1 HVQFLMGK
9 AAAMPLTYI
18 TLKYVFMSKMI
29 KLCLVACL
37 WGIMLLGNAQT
48 QIAFISDA
56 HIQDVDGHAERVRSM
71 EVQVQSTRLFNE
83 NYYALLAALDDVARR
98 NIRWVVLPGDLTD
111 NGQFFNQQKIK
122 NILHSYTQRKGM
134 RFFVTTGNHDPALP
148 LGLMQKNAHFL
159 AADGS
164 RVTRE
169 DSCAGYVSQ
178 MECYADFGFFPR
190 KDDCYWESPFT
201 SYTYDKYSYE
211 DACRESVLSKR
222 TYTLCDS
229 LTATDASYLVEPVD
243 GLWLLAIDGGVYLPK
258 EMKDGKWS
266 YQGSSAGYNLV
277 LKHKPFLL
285 PWVRKVVEEAQK
297 RHKTLVAFSHYP
309 LVDFNDGVSEHVR
322 RIWGDRRFDLHRVPE
337 AEVSEAFLQ
346 AGLRLHFA
354 GHMHVNDT
362 GIWEGKDGKH
372 LYNIQVPSIATYVP
386 AYKIL
391 TIESDEVFRVETV
404 ALDTVPGFDSLFPLY
419 RAEYQSD
426 SLKGHSPVW
435 NKEILSARTYG
446 EFCDYQFRD
455 LVRLRFIPRDL
466 PESWR
471 ACLDFTGARMLEAV
485 SGEDKSD
492 DADWTDWCMKDLV
505 LDLYRLRYAERLALE
520 DIPRTRLAVYRYLF
534 DRARIS
540 TFRSAEV
547 EMVKGLGTLFLAF
560 LNGEPCQNFVIDL
573 KKDTI
578 TED

>member
-1 HVQFLMGK
+1 
-9 AAAMPLTYI
+9 
-18 TLKYVFMSKMI
+18 MSKMI

-471 ACLDFTGARMLEAV
+471 ACLDFTGARMLEAM

-573 KKDTI
+573 KKDAI

>member
-1 HVQFLMGK
+1 
-9 AAAMPLTYI
+9 
-18 TLKYVFMSKMI
+18 MSKMI

-372 LYNIQVPSIATYVP
+372 LYNIQVPSIATYAP

-573 KKDTI
+573 KKDAI

>member
-1 HVQFLMGK
+1 
-9 AAAMPLTYI
+9 
-18 TLKYVFMSKMI
+18 MSKMI

-372 LYNIQVPSIATYVP
+372 LYNIQVPSIAIYVP

-471 ACLDFTGARMLEAV
+471 ACLDFTGARMLEAM

-573 KKDTI
+573 KKDAI

>member
-1 HVQFLMGK
+1 MRHVINFLIFVGLLEFNIMH
-9 AAAMPLTYI
+9 
-18 TLKYVFMSKMI
+18 YVLRLFISVF
-29 KLCLVACL
+29 LG
-37 WGIMLLGNAQT
+37 GIMVLGNAQT

-56 HIQDVDGHAERVRSM
+56 HIQNVDGHPERVRSM

-83 NYYALLAALDDVARR
+83 NYYAFLAALDDVARR

-111 NGQFFNQQKIK
+111 NGQFFNQEKIK
-122 NILHSYTQRKGM
+122 EILHAYAGEKGM

-148 LGLMQKNAHFL
+148 LGMRQKNVHFL
-159 AADGS
+159 SADGS

-190 KDDCYWESPFT
+190 KDDRYWESPFT
-201 SYTYDKYSYE
+201 SYTYDKYSYRE
-211 DACRESVLSKR
+211 ACRESVLDKR
-222 TYTLCDS
+222 TYVLCNS

-258 EMKDGKWS
+258 EMKDGKWT

-285 PWVRKVVEEAQK
+285 PWVRKVVEEARK

-309 LVDFNDGVSEHVR
+309 LVDFNDGVSEYVR

-362 GIWEGKDGKH
+362 GIWEGKEGKH

-404 ALDTVPGFDSLFPLY
+404 TLDTVPRFDSLFPLY
-419 RAEYQSD
+419 RAECQSD
-426 SLKGHSPVW
+426 SLRGHSPVW

-485 SGEDKSD
+485 SGEDKSED
-492 DADWTDWCMKDLV
+492 TDWTDWCMKDLV
-505 LDLYRLRYAERLALE
+505 LDLYRLRYAERLALK
-520 DIPRTRLAVYRYLF
+520 DIPETRLAAYRYLF
-534 DRARIS
+534 DRTRIS
-540 TFRSAEV
+540 PLRSTEV
-547 EMVKGLGTLFLAF
+547 EMVNGLGTLFLAF

-573 KKDTI
+573 EKDAI
-578 TED
+578 TGD

>member
-1 HVQFLMGK
+1 
-9 AAAMPLTYI
+9 
-18 TLKYVFMSKMI
+18 MSKMI

-37 WGIMLLGNAQT
+37 WGITLLGNAQT

-309 LVDFNDGVSEHVR
+309 LVDFNDGVSESVR
-322 RIWGDRRFDLHRVPE
+322 QMWGDRRFDLHRVPE

-362 GIWEGKDGKH
+362 GIWEEKDGKH

-471 ACLDFTGARMLEAV
+471 ACLDFTGAQMLEAV
-485 SGEDKSD
+485 SGEEKSD

-573 KKDTI
+573 EKDTI
-578 TED
+578 TGD

>member
-1 HVQFLMGK
+1 
-9 AAAMPLTYI
+9 
-18 TLKYVFMSKMI
+18 MSKMI

-37 WGIMLLGNAQT
+37 WGITLLGNAQT

-466 PESWR
+466 PESWL
-471 ACLDFTGARMLEAV
+471 ACLDFTGARMLEAM

>member
-1 HVQFLMGK
+1 
-9 AAAMPLTYI
+9 
-18 TLKYVFMSKMI
+18 MSKMI

-37 WGIMLLGNAQT
+37 WGITLLGNAQT

-573 KKDTI
+573 KKDVI

>member
-1 HVQFLMGK
+1 
-9 AAAMPLTYI
+9 
-18 TLKYVFMSKMI
+18 MSKMI

-37 WGIMLLGNAQT
+37 WGITLLGNAQT

-309 LVDFNDGVSEHVR
+309 LVDFNDGVSESVR
-322 RIWGDRRFDLHRVPE
+322 QMWGDRRFDLHRVPE

-346 AGLRLHFA
+346 AGLCLHFA

-404 ALDTVPGFDSLFPLY
+404 TLDTVTGFDSLFPLY

-426 SLKGHSPVW
+426 SLRGHSPVW

-466 PESWR
+466 PESWQ

-505 LDLYRLRYAERLALE
+505 LDLYRLRYAERLALK
-520 DIPRTRLAVYRYLF
+520 DIPETRLAAYRYLF

-540 TFRSAEV
+540 PLRSAEV
-547 EMVKGLGTLFLAF
+547 EIVNGLGTLFLAF

-573 KKDTI
+573 EKDAI
-578 TED
+578 TGD

>member
-1 HVQFLMGK
+1 
-9 AAAMPLTYI
+9 
-18 TLKYVFMSKMI
+18 MSKMI

-37 WGIMLLGNAQT
+37 WGITLLGNAQT

-309 LVDFNDGVSEHVR
+309 LVDFNDGVSESVR
-322 RIWGDRRFDLHRVPE
+322 QMWGDRRFDLHRVPE

-346 AGLRLHFA
+346 AGLCLHFA

-404 ALDTVPGFDSLFPLY
+404 TLDTVPGFDSLFPLY

-471 ACLDFTGARMLEAV
+471 TCLDFTGAQMLEAV
-485 SGEDKSD
+485 SGEEKSD

-573 KKDTI
+573 EKDTI
-578 TED
+578 TGD

>member
-1 HVQFLMGK
+1 
-9 AAAMPLTYI
+9 
-18 TLKYVFMSKMI
+18 MSKMI

-37 WGIMLLGNAQT
+37 WGITLLGNAQT

-111 NGQFFNQQKIK
+111 NGQFFNQKKIK

-309 LVDFNDGVSEHVR
+309 LVDFNDGVSESVR
-322 RIWGDRRFDLHRVPE
+322 RMWGDRRFDLHRVPE

-346 AGLRLHFA
+346 AGLCLHFA

-471 ACLDFTGARMLEAV
+471 ACLDFTGAQMLEAV
-485 SGEDKSD
+485 SGEEKSD

-573 KKDTI
+573 KKDVI

>member
-1 HVQFLMGK
+1 
-9 AAAMPLTYI
+9 
-18 TLKYVFMSKMI
+18 MSKMI

-37 WGIMLLGNAQT
+37 WGITLLGNAQT

-56 HIQDVDGHAERVRSM
+56 YIQDVDGHAERVRSM
-71 EVQVQSTRLFNE
+71 EVQVQSTRLLNE

-222 TYTLCDS
+222 NYTLCDS

-309 LVDFNDGVSEHVR
+309 LVDFNDGVSESVR
-322 RIWGDRRFDLHRVPE
+322 QMWGDRRFDLHRVPE

-404 ALDTVPGFDSLFPLY
+404 ALDTVPGFDSLFPWY

-471 ACLDFTGARMLEAV
+471 ACLDFTGAQMLEAV
-485 SGEDKSD
+485 SGEEKSD

-573 KKDTI
+573 EKDTI
-578 TED
+578 TGD

>member
-1 HVQFLMGK
+1 MK
-9 AAAMPLTYI
+9 I
-18 TLKYVFMSKMI
+18 
-29 KLCLVACL
+29 CLAICL
-37 WGIMLLGNAQT
+37 WGMILQGSAQT

-71 EVQVQSTRLFNE
+71 EAQVQSTRLFNE
-83 NYYALLAALDDVARR
+83 NYYALLAALDDVASRD
-98 NIRWVVLPGDLTD
+98 IRWVVLPGDLTD
-111 NGQFFNQQKIK
+111 DGQFFNQQKIK
-122 NILHSYTQRKGM
+122 ELLNSYATGKGM

-148 LGLMQKNAHFL
+148 LGHAKKNAHFL

-211 DACRESVLSKR
+211 DACRESVLGKR

-258 EMKDGKWS
+258 EMKEGKWT

-285 PWVRKVVEEAQK
+285 PWVRKVVEEARK

-309 LVDFNDGVSEHVR
+309 LVDFNDGVSESVR
-322 RIWGDRRFDLHRVPE
+322 RMWGDRRFDLHRVPE

-404 ALDTVPGFDSLFPLY
+404 TLDTVPGFDSLFPLY

-426 SLKGHSPVW
+426 SLRGHSPVW
-435 NKEILSARTYG
+435 NKEMLSARTYG

-466 PESWR
+466 PESWQ

-505 LDLYRLRYAERLALE
+505 LDLYRLRYAERLALK
-520 DIPRTRLAVYRYLF
+520 DILETRLAAYRYLF

-540 TFRSAEV
+540 PLRSAEV
-547 EMVKGLGTLFLAF
+547 EIVNGLGTLFLAF

-573 KKDTI
+573 EKDTI
-578 TED
+578 TGD

>member
-1 HVQFLMGK
+1 
-9 AAAMPLTYI
+9 
-18 TLKYVFMSKMI
+18 MSKMI

-37 WGIMLLGNAQT
+37 WGITLLGNAQT

-309 LVDFNDGVSEHVR
+309 LVDFNDGVSESVR
-322 RIWGDRRFDLHRVPE
+322 QMWGDRRFDLHHVPE

-471 ACLDFTGARMLEAV
+471 ACLDFTGAQMLEAV
-485 SGEDKSD
+485 SGEEKSD

-573 KKDTI
+573 EKDTI
-578 TED
+578 TGD

>member
-1 HVQFLMGK
+1 
-9 AAAMPLTYI
+9 
-18 TLKYVFMSKMI
+18 MSKMI

-37 WGIMLLGNAQT
+37 WGITLLGNAQT

-309 LVDFNDGVSEHVR
+309 LVDFNDGVSESVR
-322 RIWGDRRFDLHRVPE
+322 RMWGDRRFDLHRVPE

-346 AGLRLHFA
+346 AGLCLHFA

-404 ALDTVPGFDSLFPLY
+404 TLDTVPGFDSLFPLY

-471 ACLDFTGARMLEAV
+471 ACLDFTGAQMLKAV
-485 SGEDKSD
+485 SGEEKSD

-540 TFRSAEV
+540 SLCSAEV
-547 EMVKGLGTLFLAF
+547 EIVNGLGTLFLAF

-573 KKDTI
+573 EKDTI
-578 TED
+578 TGD

>member
-1 HVQFLMGK
+1 MRHVINFLIFVGLLEFNIMH
-9 AAAMPLTYI
+9 
-18 TLKYVFMSKMI
+18 YVLRLFISVF
-29 KLCLVACL
+29 LG
-37 WGIMLLGNAQT
+37 GIMVLGNAQT

-56 HIQDVDGHAERVRSM
+56 HIQNVDGHPERVRSM

-83 NYYALLAALDDVARR
+83 NYYAFLAALDDVARR

-111 NGQFFNQQKIK
+111 DGQFFNQQKIK
-122 NILHSYTQRKGM
+122 ELLNSYAAAKGM

-148 LGLMQKNAHFL
+148 LGMRQKNVHFL
-159 AADGS
+159 SADGS

-211 DACRESVLSKR
+211 DACRESVLGKR

-258 EMKDGKWS
+258 EMKEGKWT

-285 PWVRKVVEEAQK
+285 PWVRKVVEEARK

-309 LVDFNDGVSEHVR
+309 LVDFNDGVSESVR
-322 RIWGDRRFDLHRVPE
+322 RMWGNRRFDLHRVPE

-362 GIWEGKDGKH
+362 GIWEGEDGKH

-404 ALDTVPGFDSLFPLY
+404 TLDTVPGFDSLFPLY
-419 RAEYQSD
+419 RAEYLSD
-426 SLKGHSPVW
+426 SLRGHSPVW

-471 ACLDFTGARMLEAV
+471 ACLDFTGARMLKAV
-485 SGEDKSD
+485 SGEDKSE
-492 DADWTDWCMKDLV
+492 DADWTGWCMKDLV
-505 LDLYRLRYAERLALE
+505 LDVYRLRYAERLALK
-520 DIPRTRLAVYRYLF
+520 DIPETRLAAYCYLF

-540 TFRSAEV
+540 PLRSAEV
-547 EMVKGLGTLFLAF
+547 GIVNGLGTLFLAF

-573 KKDTI
+573 EKDTI
-578 TED
+578 TGD

>member
-1 HVQFLMGK
+1 
-9 AAAMPLTYI
+9 
-18 TLKYVFMSKMI
+18 MSKMI

-37 WGIMLLGNAQT
+37 WGITLLGNAQT

-122 NILHSYTQRKGM
+122 NILYSYTQRKGM

-148 LGLMQKNAHFL
+148 FGLMQKNAHFL

-222 TYTLCDS
+222 TYTLCNS

-297 RHKTLVAFSHYP
+297 RHKTLVAYSHYP

-471 ACLDFTGARMLEAV
+471 ACLDFTGARMLEAM

-573 KKDTI
+573 KKDAI

>member
-1 HVQFLMGK
+1 
-9 AAAMPLTYI
+9 
-18 TLKYVFMSKMI
+18 MSKMI

-37 WGIMLLGNAQT
+37 WGITLLGNAQT

-56 HIQDVDGHAERVRSM
+56 HIHDVDGHAERVRSM
-71 EVQVQSTRLFNE
+71 EVQVQSTRLLNE

-222 TYTLCDS
+222 NYTLCDS

-243 GLWLLAIDGGVYLPK
+243 ELWLLAIDGGVYLPK

-309 LVDFNDGVSEHVR
+309 LVDFNDGVSESVR
-322 RIWGDRRFDLHRVPE
+322 QMWGDRRFDLHRVPE

-362 GIWEGKDGKH
+362 GIWEGKDGKY

-471 ACLDFTGARMLEAV
+471 ACLDFTGAQMLEAV
-485 SGEDKSD
+485 SGEEKSD

-573 KKDTI
+573 EKDTI
-578 TED
+578 TGD

>member
-1 HVQFLMGK
+1 
-9 AAAMPLTYI
+9 
-18 TLKYVFMSKMI
+18 MSKMI

-37 WGIMLLGNAQT
+37 LGITLLGNAQT

-159 AADGS
+159 AVDGS

-309 LVDFNDGVSEHVR
+309 LVDFNDGVSESVR
-322 RIWGDRRFDLHRVPE
+322 QMWGDRRFDLHRVPE

-362 GIWEGKDGKH
+362 GIWEGKDGKY

-471 ACLDFTGARMLEAV
+471 ACLDFTGAQMLEAV
-485 SGEDKSD
+485 SGEEKSD

-578 TED
+578 TGD

>member
-1 HVQFLMGK
+1 
-9 AAAMPLTYI
+9 
-18 TLKYVFMSKMI
+18 MSKMI
-29 KLCLVACL
+29 KLCLVVCL
-37 WGIMLLGNAQT
+37 WGITLLGNAQT

-309 LVDFNDGVSEHVR
+309 LVDFNDGVSESVR
-322 RIWGDRRFDLHRVPE
+322 RMWGDRRFDLHRVPE

-346 AGLRLHFA
+346 AGLCLHFA

-404 ALDTVPGFDSLFPLY
+404 TLDTVPGFDSLFPLY

-471 ACLDFTGARMLEAV
+471 ACLDFTGAQMLEAV
-485 SGEDKSD
+485 SGEEKSD

-573 KKDTI
+573 EKDTI
-578 TED
+578 TGD

>member
-1 HVQFLMGK
+1 MNRV
-9 AAAMPLTYI
+9 I
-18 TLKYVFMSKMI
+18 D
-29 KLCLVACL
+29 LCFAVCL
-37 WGIMLLGNAQT
+37 WGVMLQGSAQT

-83 NYYALLAALDDVARR
+83 NYYALLVALDDVARR
-98 NIRWVVLPGDLTD
+98 DIRWVVLPGDLTD
-111 NGQFFNQQKIK
+111 DGQFFNQQKIK
-122 NILHSYTQRKGM
+122 ELLNSYTAAKGM

-148 LGLMQKNAHFL
+148 LGHAKKNAHFL

-201 SYTYDKYSYE
+201 SYTYDKYAYE
-211 DACRESVLSKR
+211 DACRESVLGKR

-258 EMKDGKWS
+258 EMKEGKWT
-266 YQGSSAGYNLV
+266 YQGSSVGYNLV

-285 PWVRKVVEEAQK
+285 PWVRKVVEEARK

-309 LVDFNDGVSEHVR
+309 LVDFNDGVSESVR
-322 RIWGDRRFDLHRVPE
+322 RMWGDRCFDLHRVPE

-404 ALDTVPGFDSLFPLY
+404 TLDTVPGFDSLFPLY

-426 SLKGHSPVW
+426 SLRGYSPVW

-471 ACLDFTGARMLEAV
+471 ACLYFTGDRMLKAV
-485 SGEDKSD
+485 SGEDK
-492 DADWTDWCMKDLV
+492 ANNAEWTDWCMKDLV
-505 LDLYRLRYAERLALE
+505 LDVYRLRYAERLALK
-520 DIPRTRLAVYRYLF
+520 DIPETRLAAYRYLF

-540 TFRSAEV
+540 PLRSAEV
-547 EMVKGLGTLFLAF
+547 EIVNGLGTLFLAF

-573 KKDTI
+573 EKDAI
-578 TED
+578 TGD

>member
-1 HVQFLMGK
+1 
-9 AAAMPLTYI
+9 
-18 TLKYVFMSKMI
+18 MSKMI

-98 NIRWVVLPGDLTD
+98 NIRWVVLPGYLTD

-148 LGLMQKNAHFL
+148 LGLMHKNAHFL

-211 DACRESVLSKR
+211 DACRESVLTNR

-505 LDLYRLRYAERLALE
+505 LDLYRLRYAERLALK
-520 DIPRTRLAVYRYLF
+520 DIPETRLAAYRYLF
-534 DRARIS
+534 DHARIS
-540 TFRSAEV
+540 PLRSAEV
-547 EMVKGLGTLFLAF
+547 EIVNGLGTLFLAF

-573 KKDTI
+573 EKDAI
-578 TED
+578 TGD

>member
-1 HVQFLMGK
+1 
-9 AAAMPLTYI
+9 
-18 TLKYVFMSKMI
+18 MSKMI

-37 WGIMLLGNAQT
+37 WGITLLGNAQT

-471 ACLDFTGARMLEAV
+471 ACLDFTGARMLEAM

>member
-1 HVQFLMGK
+1 M
-9 AAAMPLTYI
+9 
-18 TLKYVFMSKMI
+18 
-29 KLCLVACL
+29 
-37 WGIMLLGNAQT
+37 
-48 QIAFISDA
+48 
-56 HIQDVDGHAERVRSM
+56 
-71 EVQVQSTRLFNE
+71 
-83 NYYALLAALDDVARR
+83 
-98 NIRWVVLPGDLTD
+98 
-111 NGQFFNQQKIK
+111 
-122 NILHSYTQRKGM
+122 
-134 RFFVTTGNHDPALP
+134 
-148 LGLMQKNAHFL
+148 
-159 AADGS
+159 
-164 RVTRE
+164 
-169 DSCAGYVSQ
+169 
-178 MECYADFGFFPR
+178 
-190 KDDCYWESPFT
+190 
-201 SYTYDKYSYE
+201 
-211 DACRESVLSKR
+211 
-222 TYTLCDS
+222 
-229 LTATDASYLVEPVD
+229 TATDASYLVEPVD

-258 EMKDGKWS
+258 EMKDGKWT

-285 PWVRKVVEEAQK
+285 PWVRKVVEEARK

-309 LVDFNDGVSEHVR
+309 LVDFNDGVSESVR
-322 RIWGDRRFDLHRVPE
+322 RMWGDRRFDLHRVPE

-404 ALDTVPGFDSLFPLY
+404 TLDTVPGFDSLFPLY
-419 RAEYQSD
+419 WAEYQSD
-426 SLKGHSPVW
+426 SLRGHSPVW

-505 LDLYRLRYAERLALE
+505 LDLYRLRYAERLALK
-520 DIPRTRLAVYRYLF
+520 DIPETRLAVYRYLF

-573 KKDTI
+573 EKDTI
-578 TED
+578 TGD

>member
-1 HVQFLMGK
+1 
-9 AAAMPLTYI
+9 
-18 TLKYVFMSKMI
+18 MSKMI

-37 WGIMLLGNAQT
+37 WGITLLGNAQT

-229 LTATDASYLVEPVD
+229 LTATDVSYLVEPVD

-337 AEVSEAFLQ
+337 VEVSEAFLQ

>member
-1 HVQFLMGK
+1 
-9 AAAMPLTYI
+9 
-18 TLKYVFMSKMI
+18 MSKMI

-37 WGIMLLGNAQT
+37 WGITLLGNAQT

-485 SGEDKSD
+485 SGEDRSD

>member
-1 HVQFLMGK
+1 
-9 AAAMPLTYI
+9 
-18 TLKYVFMSKMI
+18 MSKMI

-48 QIAFISDA
+48 LIAFISDA

-229 LTATDASYLVEPVD
+229 LTATDASYLVEPMD

-309 LVDFNDGVSEHVR
+309 LVDFNDGVSESVR
-322 RIWGDRRFDLHRVPE
+322 QMWGDRRFDLHRVPE

-426 SLKGHSPVW
+426 SLKGHSPIW

>member
-1 HVQFLMGK
+1 
-9 AAAMPLTYI
+9 
-18 TLKYVFMSKMI
+18 MSKMI

-37 WGIMLLGNAQT
+37 WGITLLGNAQT

-243 GLWLLAIDGGVYLPK
+243 ELWLLAIDGGVYLPK

-309 LVDFNDGVSEHVR
+309 LVDFNDGVSESVR
-322 RIWGDRRFDLHRVPE
+322 QMWGDRRFDLHRVPE

-471 ACLDFTGARMLEAV
+471 ACLDFTGAQMLEAV
-485 SGEDKSD
+485 SGEEKSD

-573 KKDTI
+573 EKDTI
-578 TED
+578 TGD

>member
-1 HVQFLMGK
+1 
-9 AAAMPLTYI
+9 
-18 TLKYVFMSKMI
+18 MSKMI

-297 RHKTLVAFSHYP
+297 RHKTLVSFSHYP

-573 KKDTI
+573 KKDAI

>member
-1 HVQFLMGK
+1 
-9 AAAMPLTYI
+9 
-18 TLKYVFMSKMI
+18 MSKMI

-37 WGIMLLGNAQT
+37 WGITLLGNAQT

-404 ALDTVPGFDSLFPLY
+404 MLDTVPGFDSLFPLY
-419 RAEYQSD
+419 RAEYQWD
-426 SLKGHSPVW
+426 SLKGHSPIW

>member
-1 HVQFLMGK
+1 
-9 AAAMPLTYI
+9 
-18 TLKYVFMSKMI
+18 MSKMI

-37 WGIMLLGNAQT
+37 WGITLLGNAQT

-243 GLWLLAIDGGVYLPK
+243 GFWLLSIDGGVYLPK
-258 EMKDGKWS
+258 EMKDGKWT

-285 PWVRKVVEEAQK
+285 PWVRKVVEEARK

-309 LVDFNDGVSEHVR
+309 LVDFNDGVSESVHR
-322 RIWGDRRFDLHRVPE
+322 MWGDRRFDLHRVPE

-391 TIESDEVFRVETV
+391 TIESDEAFRVETV
-404 ALDTVPGFDSLFPLY
+404 TLDTVTGFDSLFPLY

-426 SLKGHSPVW
+426 SLRGHSPVW

-471 ACLDFTGARMLEAV
+471 ACLDFTGARMLEAM

-573 KKDTI
+573 KKDAI

>member
-1 HVQFLMGK
+1 
-9 AAAMPLTYI
+9 
-18 TLKYVFMSKMI
+18 MSKMI

-222 TYTLCDS
+222 SYTLCDS

-485 SGEDKSD
+485 SGEDRSD

-573 KKDTI
+573 KKDAI

>member
-1 HVQFLMGK
+1 
-9 AAAMPLTYI
+9 
-18 TLKYVFMSKMI
+18 MSKMI

-37 WGIMLLGNAQT
+37 WGITLLGNAQT

-372 LYNIQVPSIATYVP
+372 LYNIQVPSIAIYVP

-446 EFCDYQFRD
+446 EFCDFQFRD

-560 LNGEPCQNFVIDL
+560 LNGESCQNFVIDL
-573 KKDTI
+573 KKDAI

>member
-1 HVQFLMGK
+1 
-9 AAAMPLTYI
+9 
-18 TLKYVFMSKMI
+18 MSKMI

-446 EFCDYQFRD
+446 EFCDYQFRV

-485 SGEDKSD
+485 SGEDRSD

>member
-1 HVQFLMGK
+1 
-9 AAAMPLTYI
+9 
-18 TLKYVFMSKMI
+18 MI

-37 WGIMLLGNAQT
+37 WGITLLGNAQT

-362 GIWEGKDGKH
+362 GIWEGKDRKH